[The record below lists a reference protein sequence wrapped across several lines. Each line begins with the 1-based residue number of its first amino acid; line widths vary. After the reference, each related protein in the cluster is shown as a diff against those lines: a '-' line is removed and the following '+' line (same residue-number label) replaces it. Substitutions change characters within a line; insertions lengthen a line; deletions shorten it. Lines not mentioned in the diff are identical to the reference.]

1 MLHRRITALAGATA
15 AATTLGLLATAAPAT
30 AAPSPG
36 ERSLVTVLDADGNRF
51 DRKWNDFDIVHR
63 AATTVLGANPDSA
76 VGVLADGSTAATA
89 FLPTDRAF
97 RKLVRQVGGT
107 PQQLRSERAVFH
119 AVASTFEV
127 DTIEA
132 VLLYHVVPGA
142 TITYHQAL
150 RADGAA
156 LDTAAGASVR
166 VDKRGHQVY
175 LRDTDTDDANPR
187 VLRRA
192 RDINKGNLQ
201 IAHGINRVLRPVDL
215 P

>member
-15 AATTLGLLATAAPAT
+15 AATTLGLLATTAPAT
-30 AAPSPG
+30 AAPAPG
-36 ERSLVTVLDADGNRF
+36 ERSLVKVLDKDGNRF
-51 DRKWNDFDIVHR
+51 DKKWGDFDIVHR
-63 AATTVLGANPDSA
+63 AATTVLGAKPDSA
-76 VGVLADGSTAATA
+76 VGVLADGSTAVTA

-97 RKLVRQVGGT
+97 RKLVRDVSGAKK
-107 PQQLRSERAVFH
+107 PLKSERAVFN
-119 AVASTFEV
+119 AVASTFDV

-142 TITYHQAL
+142 TVTYRQA
-150 RADGAA
+150 RHADGAA
-156 LDTAAGASVR
+156 LDTAAGAPITVN
-166 VDKRGHQVY
+166 VRGHQVY
-175 LRDTDTDDANPR
+175 LRDADTDDANPR
-187 VLRRA
+187 VLRWA